1 MSEFKKLEIS
11 PSIAIVIA
19 GAMIAAA
26 VVFVNQ
32 SPAAQAQPSQGGTN
46 LADSQHLEV
55 PAPTAADHII
65 GSPTAPVVLIEYSD
79 FQCPFCTMIYPTL
92 KRLVEESNGQVAWVY
107 RHLPL
112 ESIHPEAM
120 PAAVASECITEQL
133 GESGFWKYAD
143 AIFND
148 QKNIGDTKFKQ
159 VAHDLGADDAKFAA
173 CLTSKKF
180 NDKIDANA
188 TDASASGGTGTPYTV
203 IYGYGKQIPI
213 SGALPYNQ
221 IKAVIDALQKRQQ

>member
-1 MSEFKKLEIS
+1 MSELKKLEIS
-11 PSIAIVIA
+11 PSIAIVVA

-32 SPAAQAQPSQGGTN
+32 YPAQAQPATPTDQT
-46 LADSQHLEV
+46 DSVRLEV
-55 PAPTAADHII
+55 PAPTAQDHII
-65 GSPTAPVVLIEYSD
+65 GSPTAPIVLIEYSD

-92 KRLVEESNGQVAWVY
+92 KRLVDESDGKVAWVY

-112 ESIHPEAM
+112 ESIHPQAY
-120 PAAVASECITEQL
+120 PAAVASECVTEQL
-133 GESGFWKYAD
+133 GEAGFWKYVD

-148 QKNIGDTKFKQ
+148 QKNIGDAKFKQ
-159 VAHDLGADDAKFAA
+159 IAHDLGANDAQFAN

-180 NDKIDANA
+180 NAKIDSDA
-188 TDASASGGTGTPYTV
+188 TDASASGGTGTPYTI